1 MIETRNDISHK
12 LALNACLGVL
22 MFSMML
28 PSKLIKI
35 TTSNTTRIKLP
46 IKKITGF
53 FGCDSSVAIR
63 YL

>member
-1 MIETRNDISHK
+1 